1 MMFLKILAKI
11 WAFLS
16 SGYFLIPVVTLIL
29 SVCVWFFGS
38 YAGFAGIYPL
48 DAPAARGLL
57 IAVLWIIALTWLLI
71 RFLVRRSRVKVL
83 EREIIRAI
91 PETGAESEAVKAEMA
106 EMRDKLREAMTK
118 LRKSKTGRRSLY
130 ELPWYVMIGPPG
142 AGKTTAI
149 VNSGLQFP
157 LADEFGKTAIGGV
170 GGTRNCD
177 WWFTDNAVL
186 IDTAGRYTTQES
198 DQESDNAAWLGFLAL
213 LKKNRKRQPI
223 NGAMIAISL
232 SDLSMQDEQTQKGHA
247 RAVRRRLHELREKLG
262 VRFPVYVLFT
272 KADMI
277 AGFTEYFDSYGKE
290 EREQVWG
297 FTLPL
302 DVTKKEASPIA
313 LFDTEFASLLT
324 QLNANL
330 LERMQTETDHQRRSL
345 IAGFPS
351 QVASVR
357 SVARAF
363 LAEAFADNRFEE
375 RHMLRGVYFTSGTQE
390 GTPIDR
396 LMMGMARTFGIGRQA
411 IGSGRGTG
419 RSFFLTKL
427 FNDVVFPEAGLVS
440 ADDKVERRYRA
451 TKYGAI
457 AATILLAGTTGA
469 LWTRSYFANQQLMRD
484 VDASITQYTA
494 LAAQIPGN
502 PIGDTDLP
510 SIVDALNTLRDM
522 PVNPI
527 PVLVDDTRPDPG
539 DPASAMTWGLY
550 QGDILANQAGQ
561 TYRAAL
567 NQHLLPRVIL
577 RVEEQLQGNIN
588 NGDVLYEGLKVYL
601 MLGLLG
607 PMDNDLIMGWMQV
620 DWEVSYPGADR
631 QQLRDDLAFHLRALL
646 NQPMQKVELNG
657 ALVDQ
662 IQGILA
668 EQPLAERVYAG
679 IINSAAAVALPQW
692 RLTEVGG
699 PAIARAMVRSSGKP
713 LADGIEGIFTYAGFN
728 NVFKAQALGVAE
740 QISRDSWVL
749 GPRGEAVQ
757 TEAALAALTKNVL
770 DLYYTDF
777 INRYDA
783 ILGDIDIIPLES
795 LSHAVEVTNI
805 LSGATSPI
813 MKILTAVDVETALT
827 RTPDAIDTT
836 GAANTVGAVVL
847 DDTLDSISIRNRMLF
862 EALSANAT
870 ANGEPPPPAPG
881 AYVEERF
888 EWLHTLVARPE
899 GQPSQLDLLLGSLT
913 EVYQELNRL
922 SFGSSDATN
931 ATGGAALLRFQESA
945 SRIPGP
951 LVRWSAQITTSGAGI
966 TADGTRA
973 GINAAWQ
980 ANVLPFCTQATEAR
994 YPFDRTSPADV
1005 GMADFQK
1012 LFGPGGLI
1020 DAFYQENLAAL
1031 VDTRTRPW
1039 TWKPVNTADLG
1050 ISPAVLAQFQAAA
1063 EIKEAFFATGPEAKI
1078 TFQITPYA
1086 LDTNATVMSLEIDG
1100 QTLDFYQNSGQLL
1113 PTAFTWPGE
1122 VGLARVGIG
1131 PPIEGSENVWTKE
1144 GPWGLFR
1151 LLDGAETRDL
1161 AASDRKRLIFRIG
1174 GRLATFDMQSGSVI
1188 NPFGLGA
1195 LSSFSCPSS
1204 L

>member
-1 MMFLKILAKI
+1 MAVVLPAPGGPII
-11 WAFLS
+11 TYQGS
-16 SGYFLIPVVTLIL
+16 SYNDLRPV
-29 SVCVWFFGS
+29 F
-38 YAGFAGIYPL
+38 
-48 DAPAARGLL
+48 
-57 IAVLWIIALTWLLI
+57 
-71 RFLVRRSRVKVL
+71 
-83 EREIIRAI
+83 
-91 PETGAESEAVKAEMA
+91 ESEAVKAEMA
-106 EMRDKLREAMTK
+106 EMRDKLREEMTQ

-157 LADEFGKTAIGGV
+157 LADEFA
-170 GGTRNCD
+170 
-177 WWFTDNAVL
+177 
-186 IDTAGRYTTQES
+186 
-198 DQESDNAAWLGFLAL
+198 AL
-213 LKKNRKRQPI
+213 L
-223 NGAMIAISL
+223 G
-232 SDLSMQDEQTQKGHA
+232 
-247 RAVRRRLHELREKLG
+247 
-262 VRFPVYVLFT
+262 
-272 KADMI
+272 
-277 AGFTEYFDSYGKE
+277 
-290 EREQVWG
+290 
-297 FTLPL
+297 
-302 DVTKKEASPIA
+302 
-313 LFDTEFASLLT
+313 

-357 SVARAF
+357 AVARAF
-363 LAEAFADNRFEE
+363 LAEAFQDNRFEE

-419 RSFFLTKL
+419 RSFFLTRL

-440 ADDKVERRYRA
+440 ADDKVERRYRW
-451 TKYGAI
+451 TKRGAI
-457 AATILLAGTTGA
+457 AATILFAGTTGA
-469 LWTRSYFANQQLMRD
+469 LWTRSYFGNQQLMKD
-484 VDASITQYTA
+484 VDTSIAQYTA

-522 PVNPI
+522 PVNPV
-527 PVLVDDTRPDPG
+527 PVMVDDTRPDPG
-539 DPASAMTWGLY
+539 APARSMTWGLY
-550 QGDILANQAGQ
+550 QGDIMANQAGQ

-567 NQHLLPRVIL
+567 NQHMLPRLIL

-588 NGDVLYEGLKVYL
+588 NGDLLYEGLKAYL

-607 PMDNDLIMGWMQV
+607 PMDNDLIMDWMQV

-662 IQGILA
+662 VQGILA
-668 EQPLAERVYAG
+668 EQPLAQRVYAG
-679 IINSAAAVALPQW
+679 IINSAAAAALPQW
-692 RLTEVGG
+692 RLTEIGG
-699 PAIARAMVRSSGKP
+699 PAIARAMVRSSGKQ
-713 LADGIEGIFTYAGFN
+713 LSDGIEGIFTYAGFN
-728 NVFKAQALGVAE
+728 TVFKAEALGVAE
-740 QISRDSWVL
+740 RIQRDSWVL
-749 GPRGEAVQ
+749 GPRGEAAQ
-757 TEAALAALTKNVL
+757 TEAALAELTKNVL
-770 DLYYTDF
+770 DLYYTDY
-777 INRYDA
+777 INRYDT
-783 ILGDIDIIPLES
+783 IMGDIDIIPLES

-805 LSGATSPI
+805 LSGPTSPI
-813 MKILTAVDVETALT
+813 VYILNAVDTETALT
-827 RTPDAIDTT
+827 RVNAPVDA
-836 GAANTVGAVVL
+836 GAAASTIGEVALDDVL
-847 DDTLDSISIRNRMLF
+847 DSTSVRTRILF
-862 EALSANAT
+862 EALRRNAEAT
-870 ANGEPPPPAPG
+870 GAPPPPEPG
-881 AYVEERF
+881 SYVEERF
-888 EWLHTLVARPE
+888 AWLHTLVARPE
-899 GQPSQLDLLLGSLT
+899 GQPSQLDLLMGSLT

-922 SFGSSDATN
+922 SFGNSEATN

-945 SRIPGP
+945 GRIEGP
-951 LVRWSAQITTSGAGI
+951 LARWSAQITTSGAGI

-980 ANVLPFCTQATEAR
+980 ANVLPFCTQAIDAR

-1020 DAFYQENLAAL
+1020 DTFYQENLVDL

-1039 TWKPVNTADLG
+1039 TWKPVNTAELG

-1063 EIKEAFFATGPEAKI
+1063 EIKEAFFATGADPKI
-1078 TFQITPYA
+1078 TFQITPYS
-1086 LDTNATVMSLEIDG
+1086 LDPNANVASLEIDG
-1100 QTLDFYQNSGQLL
+1100 QLLDYYQNSGQPL
-1113 PTAFTWPGE
+1113 PTAFNWPGD

-1131 PPIEGSENVWTKE
+1131 PPIDGTESVWTKE

-1151 LLDGAETRDL
+1151 LFDAAQVRDTNV
-1161 AASDRKRLIFRIG
+1161 SDRKRLIFSIG
-1174 GRLATFDMQSGSVI
+1174 GRIAMFDLQSGSVI
-1188 NPFGLGA
+1188 NPFALAA
-1195 LSSFSCPSS
+1195 LSDFSCPSS